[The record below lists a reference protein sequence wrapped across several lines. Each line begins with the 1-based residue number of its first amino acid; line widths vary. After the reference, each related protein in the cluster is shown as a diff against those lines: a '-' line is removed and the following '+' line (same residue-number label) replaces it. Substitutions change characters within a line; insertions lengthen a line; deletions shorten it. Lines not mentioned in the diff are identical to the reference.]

1 VVQGPTIRLYTNGQ
15 RHYTLDKQFA
25 RGRVLRVSL
34 GVDRERQDPV
44 YLAGLR
50 ILAGALPPTAIAVN
64 PAPPPGQPG
73 PPPPVPPGTSSSPAP
88 TVPVL
93 VNTPTGSINPMP
105 APAPSPPPVT
115 VVPAVPPPASITPMT
130 PPQPPTVPAATGRAP
145 LSGGASTIVPAGP
158 ATLTT
163 SQRPGW
169 GATLQW
175 NEVLGATGYQV
186 DRSVVGGAFMLFAG
200 VDAKAQPAVAGLHS
214 SEDVTVQPGTQYQ
227 YRIMAQF
234 ATGPGS
240 TYSPIATFDAPTM
253 IAQVSNLSATLGP
266 PFKVT
271 PTSTAPQR
279 TVTWAWQGVPGALS
293 YEAEIETF
301 SAVSG
306 GGGSLGKTRLI
317 LPATTYSASVETGR
331 SVSICI
337 SLIRPATASD
347 PLRYGICRMT
357 DVTLPIAGPPPTPW
371 FRVVALG
378 FWVSG
383 HTWDNVL
390 NFDGVEDEVFLATVV
405 NTTDL
410 SLSSNTVS
418 ASKSATFGDIG
429 GFPGRLQAG
438 SASPNGG
445 LFRGDA
451 YPPLLDLNAPTG
463 TPSRAFPLLLWEG
476 PVDDQT
482 MIVMHPTLWEED
494 KGINPYLAWVR
505 NQTTR
510 AKSGYIGITRTAI
523 QSLRDA
529 QAFGPGVGEKI
540 ASCVNPTPSRRIYID
555 VCIEGEDRPIGLVVF
570 NLVDYWINDRF
581 VVLTRA
587 SIEKSLSLPPSQ
599 GKLGQ
604 AGFNSSQPGII
615 TVGFKDVAQQSPF
628 GQGDYLLFLRVER
641 MP

>member
-1 VVQGPTIRLYTNGQ
+1 MN
-15 RHYTLDKQFA
+15 
-25 RGRVLRVSL
+25 
-34 GVDRERQDPV
+34 
-44 YLAGLR
+44 
-50 ILAGALPPTAIAVN
+50 
-64 PAPPPGQPG
+64 
-73 PPPPVPPGTSSSPAP
+73 
-88 TVPVL
+88 
-93 VNTPTGSINPMP
+93 
-105 APAPSPPPVT
+105 
-115 VVPAVPPPASITPMT
+115 
-130 PPQPPTVPAATGRAP
+130 
-145 LSGGASTIVPAGP
+145 
-158 ATLTT
+158 
-163 SQRPGW
+163 
-169 GATLQW
+169 
-175 NEVLGATGYQV
+175 ATGYQV
-186 DRSVVGGAFMLFAG
+186 DRSVAGGGFVLFAG
-200 VDAKAQPAVAGLHS
+200 VDPKAQPAVGGLYS
-214 SEDVTVQPGTQYQ
+214 SEDVTVQPGTRYQ
-227 YRIMAQF
+227 YRVMALF
-234 ATGPGS
+234 ATGPAS
-240 TYSPIATFDAPTM
+240 SYSPTATFDALTV

-266 PFKVT
+266 PFKIA
-271 PTSTAPQR
+271 PTSTAPPQR

-306 GGGSLGKTRLI
+306 AGASLGKTRLT

-331 SVSICI
+331 SVSICL

-357 DVTLPIAGPPPTPW
+357 DVTLPLAAPAPTPW

-383 HTWDNVL
+383 HTRDNVL

-410 SLSSNTVS
+410 SLSSNTVT

-429 GFPGRLQAG
+429 GLPNRLKAG

-451 YPPLLDLNAPTG
+451 YPPLLDLNAPTR
-463 TPSRAFPLLLWEG
+463 TPSRDFPLLLWEG

-482 MIVMHPTLWEED
+482 MIVLHPTLWEED

-510 AKSGYIGITRTAI
+510 AKSGYMGITRSAI

-540 ASCVNPTPSRRIYID
+540 TSCVNPAPSRRIYID

-587 SIEKSLSLPPSQ
+587 SIEKSLSLPPSPQ
-599 GKLGQ
+599 GKVGQ
-604 AGFNSSQPGII
+604 AGFNPAGPGII
-615 TVGFKDVAQQSPF
+615 TVGFRDVAQQSPF

-641 MP
+641 LP